1 MTVMFASRMCGR
13 PLPAERRDAIAS
25 ASSKNSTAF
34 CSVAARNAATM
45 FFGVSPTHI
54 DSTSA

>member
-1 MTVMFASRMCGR
+1 V
-13 PLPAERRDAIAS
+13 ERRDAMPS

-34 CSVAARNAATM
+34 SSRAVRKSSATC
-45 FFGVSPTHI
+45 FGVSPTHI